1 MDFANFAEMVKA
13 EVEKTI
19 GSNFQIKLNDVRK
32 NNGIVLKGITV
43 VENDNNIAPTIYL
56 DEYYKDYI
64 NGKTTFV
71 KVIDDVMGTYH
82 KNKVNQNVDMRYLL
96 NYEKVKQGIVYKL
109 INTEKNKEL
118 LNDIPH
124 IEFLD
129 LSIVFQYLVKQE
141 DLGMATILIHNV
153 HQKLWGVSV
162 EDLYQ
167 AAKENTQTLLEYEIK
182 SMSEVVFDIIEEAG
196 MEEPDDDYMMEMSDS
211 VPMYV
216 LTNKRRV
223 EGAACMLYS
232 DLIHQFSDKI
242 GKNLFIIP
250 SSIHEL
256 LLLPADHDVKA
267 LEVKRMIKEIN
278 DTQVS
283 TEEILSYSLYFYDRQ
298 VGKIVMR

>member
-1 MDFANFAEMVKA
+1 MDFANFAEMVKD

-82 KNKVNQNVDMRYLL
+82 KNKVDQNVDMRYLL

-129 LSIVFQYLVKQE
+129 LSIVFQYLVTQE
-141 DLGMATILIHNV
+141 ELGIAAILIHNV

-167 AAKENTQTLLEYEIK
+167 AAKENTCALLKYEIK
-182 SMSEVVFDIIEEAG
+182 SMSEVLFDIIEEAG
-196 MEEPDDDYMMEMSDS
+196 TEEPDDYMMEMSDS
-211 VPMYV
+211 IPMYV

-223 EGAACMLYS
+223 DGAACMLYP
-232 DLIHQFSDKI
+232 DLLHHFSDKI

-250 SSIHEL
+250 SSIHEVL
-256 LLLPADHDVKA
+256 ILPADHDVQE
-267 LEVKRMIKEIN
+267 LEVRRMIKEVN

-298 VGKIVMR
+298 VGEIVMR